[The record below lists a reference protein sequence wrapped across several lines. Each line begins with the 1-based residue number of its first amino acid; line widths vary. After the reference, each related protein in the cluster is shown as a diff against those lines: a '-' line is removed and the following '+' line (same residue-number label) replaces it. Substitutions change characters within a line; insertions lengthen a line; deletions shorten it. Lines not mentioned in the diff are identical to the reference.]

1 MKKESENC
9 YMKPIEAVVPTY
21 TCNGSNA
28 SKIIHSDGTSVMK
41 VVHVDKF
48 IRQWLQTLRI
58 DLYAHRMWAQ
68 EKLYRRNGN
77 PIIIHDHMIFIS
89 VKMRKPVGAK
99 DGSYGYIKLSS
110 IKDIKKGMIY
120 LKNGVY
126 LPCLYSKETIQ
137 AKMKDAKLLG
147 YYYIEEKEMYDMIY
161 RKMHV

>member
-1 MKKESENC
+1 MKKKSKSC
-9 YMKPIEAVVPTY
+9 YMKAIEAVIPTY
-21 TCNGSNA
+21 DCNGNNA
-28 SKIIHSDGTSVMK
+28 SEIIYSDGTSV
-41 VVHVDKF
+41 VEVLHVDKF
-48 IRQWLQTLRI
+48 IRTWLQTLRI

-99 DGSYGYIKLSS
+99 DGSYGYIQLAS
-110 IKDIKKGMIY
+110 IEEIKKGEIY
-120 LKNGVY
+120 LKNGVC
-126 LPCLYSKETIQ
+126 LPCLYNEKTMQ

-147 YYYIEEKEMYDMIY
+147 YYYIEEKEMYDKIY